1 MSEASSYPSRLE
13 FSSDLRR
20 IREERGLTLEALH
33 EETKI
38 PLSVL
43 QDFEETGLFDNPMF
57 NRVYLRSLV
66 RTYALFV
73 DIPSK
78 VALEG
83 LDEALLDS
91 YKGRLA
97 IAFLGEKPPE
107 DEEMPEAEAPEA
119 ETLGAETPEA
129 EAEKPPE
136 KPVAKAPVAQEKVKT
151 PAKTTPPL
159 LTTASSW
166 ESRSLGSRRQLVD
179 FKERASYTQWI
190 LIVGAVFAFSAAI
203 LAVIVLI
210 DRPDGAEQQQA
221 VPVDTTAVDTVAVA
235 PSRPKI
241 TIGDTLDFVVVAA
254 QKVERLHVTR
264 DEDAR
269 RPYWIEEGRANAYP
283 ALERI
288 ILEDRLD
295 RIRLLVEGYPY
306 PIDRLDAQGRLVITR
321 AAVEAFV
328 DTITTLPV
336 RLPVAPDT
344 IRLLPI
350 R

>member
-73 DIPSK
+73 DISSK

-107 DEEMPEAEAPEA
+107 DEEMPEPEAPEA
-119 ETLGAETPEA
+119 EALEPETPEA
-129 EAEKPPE
+129 EAEEPQE
-136 KPVAKAPVAQEKVKT
+136 KPVVKTPAAQEKVKT

-166 ESRSLGSRRQLVD
+166 GSRSPGSRRRLVD
-179 FKERASYTQWI
+179 IKEHASYTQWI
-190 LIVGAVFAFSAAI
+190 LIVGVVFAFSAAI
-203 LAVIVLI
+203 WAVIALI

-221 VPVDTTAVDTVAVA
+221 VVVDTSAVDTTDVV
-235 PSRPKI
+235 PLRPKI

-254 QKVERLHVTR
+254 QKVERIHITR

-283 ALERI
+283 ALDRI
-288 ILEDRLD
+288 ILESRVD
-295 RIRLLVEGYPY
+295 RIELLVEGYVY
-306 PIDRLDAQGRLVITR
+306 PTDRVDAQGRLVITR
-321 AAVEAFV
+321 DLVEAFV

-336 RLPVAPDT
+336 RLPVVPDT

>member
-1 MSEASSYPSRLE
+1 MSEASSFPSRLE

-20 IREERGLTLEALH
+20 IREERGLTLEALY
-33 EETKI
+33 EKTKI

-43 QDFEETGLFDNPMF
+43 QDFEETGLFDNPVF

-78 VALEG
+78 VALQG

-97 IAFLGEKPPE
+97 TAFLGKKPPE
-107 DEEMPEAEAPEA
+107 DQEMPEAEAPEA
-119 ETLGAETPEA
+119 EVPEPQTPEA

-136 KPVAKAPVAQEKVKT
+136 KPVAKAPVVQEKVKT
-151 PAKTTPPL
+151 PTVTTSRL

-166 ESRSLGSRRQLVD
+166 ESRSLRSRWHLVD
-179 FKERASYTQWI
+179 IKELASYTQWI

-203 LAVIVLI
+203 WAVITLI
-210 DRPDGAEQQQA
+210 DRPVGAEQQQA
-221 VPVDTTAVDTVAVA
+221 APVDTATVVAVE
-235 PSRPKI
+235 PSPPPI

-254 QKVERLHVTR
+254 QKVERIHITR

-269 RPYWIEEGRANAYP
+269 RPYWIEQGRANAYP

-295 RIRLLVEGYPY
+295 RIGLLVEGYPY
-306 PIDRLDAQGRLVITR
+306 PIDQLDERGRLVITR

-328 DTITTLPV
+328 DTITTVPV
-336 RLPVAPDT
+336 PLPVAPDT
-344 IRLLPI
+344 IRLFPI

>member
-1 MSEASSYPSRLE
+1 MSEASSYPSRRE

-20 IREERGLTLEALH
+20 IREERGLTLEALY

-38 PLSVL
+38 PLGVL
-43 QDFEETGLFDNPMF
+43 QDFEKTGLFDNPVF

-73 DIPSK
+73 GIPSK
-78 VALEG
+78 IVLEG

-97 IAFLGEKPPE
+97 TAFLREKPPE
-107 DEEMPEAEAPEA
+107 DQEMPEAEVPEP
-119 ETLGAETPEA
+119 ETPEA
-129 EAEKPPE
+129 EEPSEKPM
-136 KPVAKAPVAQEKVKT
+136 AKAPVVQEKVKT
-151 PAKTTPPL
+151 PAETTPRL
-159 LTTASSW
+159 LTTASWW
-166 ESRSLGSRRQLVD
+166 ESRLLRSRWHLVD
-179 FKERASYTQWI
+179 IKELASYTQWI
-190 LIVGAVFAFSAAI
+190 LIVGAVFVFSAAI
-203 LAVIVLI
+203 WAVIALI
-210 DRPDGAEQQQA
+210 DRPVGVEQQQVA
-221 VPVDTTAVDTVAVA
+221 PVDTTAVVAVE

-254 QKVERLHVTR
+254 QKVERLHITR

-269 RPYWIEEGRANAYP
+269 RPYWIEQGRANAYP

-295 RIRLLVEGYPY
+295 RIGLLVEGYRY

-344 IRLLPI
+344 IPLFPI